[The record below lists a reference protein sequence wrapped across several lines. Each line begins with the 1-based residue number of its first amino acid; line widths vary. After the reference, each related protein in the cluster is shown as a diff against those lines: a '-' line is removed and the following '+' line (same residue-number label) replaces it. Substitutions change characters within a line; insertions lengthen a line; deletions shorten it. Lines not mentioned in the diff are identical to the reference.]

1 MADLPPRITTLD
13 GQTVQ
18 TPHVVMYKG
27 SSPKQLANF
36 NSTNGCYHVIDTV
49 LAPKANVAPPPPPPQ
64 PSFARAVLAPEA
76 NVAPPPPPPQP
87 SPAEVAA
94 AFRGQKFQATGAS
107 GPPSA
112 PASAPAPAPAAS
124 NGGYT
129 PLGASSGNASSAPT
143 TASHSGYVPLGATPN
158 NGSGGASDNGGDSA
172 RVAALER
179 ELAQVKAELADA
191 RAQLERANLEAQ
203 VSRSQPVNGAPKVNR
218 SHGESFYSW

>member
-49 LAPKANVAPPPPPPQ
+49 LAPK
-64 PSFARAVLAPEA
+64 A

-203 VSRSQPVNGAPKVNR
+203 LSRSQPVHAAPKVNR

>member
-64 PSFARAVLAPEA
+64 PS
-76 NVAPPPPPPQP
+76 
-87 SPAEVAA
+87 PAEVAA
-94 AFRGQKFQATGAS
+94 AFRGQKFQATGA
-107 GPPSA
+107 
-112 PASAPAPAPAAS
+112 
-124 NGGYT
+124 N
-129 PLGASSGNASSAPT
+129 
-143 TASHSGYVPLGATPN
+143 PN

-179 ELAQVKAELADA
+179 ELAQVKA
-191 RAQLERANLEAQ
+191 
-203 VSRSQPVNGAPKVNR
+203 
-218 SHGESFYSW
+218 

>member
-64 PSFARAVLAPEA
+64 PS
-76 NVAPPPPPPQP
+76 
-87 SPAEVAA
+87 PAEVAA

-107 GPPSA
+107 GPPPA

-203 VSRSQPVNGAPKVNR
+203 VSRSQPVHAAPKENR

>member
-64 PSFARAVLAPEA
+64 PS
-76 NVAPPPPPPQP
+76 
-87 SPAEVAA
+87 PAEVAA

-112 PASAPAPAPAAS
+112 PASAPAPAPATS

-143 TASHSGYVPLGATPN
+143 TASHSGYVPLGANPN

>member
-49 LAPKANVAPPPPPPQ
+49 LAPK
-64 PSFARAVLAPEA
+64 A

-143 TASHSGYVPLGATPN
+143 TASHSGYVPLGANPN

-203 VSRSQPVNGAPKVNR
+203 LSRSQPVHAAPKVNR

>member
-49 LAPKANVAPPPPPPQ
+49 LAPK
-64 PSFARAVLAPEA
+64 A

-143 TASHSGYVPLGATPN
+143 TASHSGYVPLGANPN

>member
-49 LAPKANVAPPPPPPQ
+49 LAPK
-64 PSFARAVLAPEA
+64 A

>member
-18 TPHVVMYKG
+18 TPHVVMNQG
-27 SSPKQLANF
+27 SSAKQLANF

-49 LAPKANVAPPPPPPQ
+49 LAPK
-64 PSFARAVLAPEA
+64 A

-203 VSRSQPVNGAPKVNR
+203 VSRSQPVHGAPKVNR